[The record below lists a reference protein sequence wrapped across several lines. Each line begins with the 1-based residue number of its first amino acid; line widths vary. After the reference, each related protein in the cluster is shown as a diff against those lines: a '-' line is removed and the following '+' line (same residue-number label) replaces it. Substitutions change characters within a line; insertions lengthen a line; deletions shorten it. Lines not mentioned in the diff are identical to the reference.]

1 MHFTKKNS
9 FEKRIEL
16 KNKLKQ
22 QKILK
27 FPGAYNPLTAKL
39 IAEIGFEG
47 IYISGGVMANDL
59 GIPDIGLTTLK
70 EVSYRANQISRVT
83 DLPAIVDA
91 DTGFGD
97 CKKTIETFENL
108 GLSGCHIEDQI
119 DQKRCGHLDNKEI
132 ISSATMVN
140 KIKTAVKA
148 KKDKNFLVIA
158 RTDANSVEGLKKTIE
173 IFEQLGLSGCHIEDQ
188 IDEKRCGHLDNKEI
202 IPSATMVNK
211 IKTAVKAKKDKN
223 FLVIART
230 DANSVEGI
238 KKTINRVKA
247 YEDAGADIIFPEAMK
262 DEKEFE
268 QIRKNSKANLLAN
281 MTEFG
286 KSKLLSANELENLGY
301 NIVIYPVTTQRLA
314 MKSVEDGLR
323 TIMNDGHQNNII
335 DKMQTRKRL
344 YELVEYEKYNTPD
357 KKITDFKTDGHE

>member
-1 MHFTKKNS
+1 MHFTKRNS
-9 FEKRIEL
+9 SEKRIEL
-16 KNKLKQ
+16 KNRLKK

-39 IAEIGFEG
+39 ITEIGFEG
-47 IYISGGVMANDL
+47 IYISGAVMANDL
-59 GIPDIGLTTLK
+59 GIPDIGITTLK
-70 EVSYRANQISRVT
+70 EVSYRANQISRVS
-83 DLPAIVDA
+83 DLPSLVDA

-97 CKKTIETFENL
+97 CKKTIET
-108 GLSGCHIEDQI
+108 
-119 DQKRCGHLDNKEI
+119 
-132 ISSATMVN
+132 
-140 KIKTAVKA
+140 
-148 KKDKNFLVIA
+148 
-158 RTDANSVEGLKKTIE
+158 
-173 IFEQLGLSGCHIEDQ
+173 FEQLGLSGCHIEDQ

-202 IPSATMVNK
+202 IPLTKMVNK
-211 IKTAVKAKKDKN
+211 IKIAVNAKKDKN
-223 FLVIART
+223 FLIIART
-230 DANSVEGI
+230 DANSVEGL
-238 KKTINRVKA
+238 KKTIDRVKA

-268 QIRKNSKANLLAN
+268 LIRKNLKVNLLAN

>member
-9 FEKRIEL
+9 SEKRIEL

-47 IYISGGVMANDL
+47 VYISGGVMANDL

-83 DLPAIVDA
+83 DLPTIVDA

-132 ISSATMVN
+132 IPSAIMVN

-158 RTDANSVEGLKKTIE
+158 RTDANSVEGLKKTI
-173 IFEQLGLSGCHIEDQ
+173 D
-188 IDEKRCGHLDNKEI
+188 
-202 IPSATMVNK
+202 
-211 IKTAVKAKKDKN
+211 
-223 FLVIART
+223 
-230 DANSVEGI
+230 
-238 KKTINRVKA
+238 RVKA

-262 DEKEFE
+262 NEKEFE
-268 QIRKNSKANLLAN
+268 QIRKNSKVNLLAN

-323 TIMNDGHQNNII
+323 AIMNDGHQNNVI

>member
-1 MHFTKKNS
+1 MHFTKKNPS
-9 FEKRIEL
+9 EKRIEL
-16 KNKLKQ
+16 KNKLKK
-22 QKILK
+22 QKILR

-39 IAEIGFEG
+39 IAEIGFDG
-47 IYISGGVMANDL
+47 VYISGAVMANDL

-83 DLPAIVDA
+83 DLPSIVDA

-97 CKKTIETFENL
+97 CKKTIETFE
-108 GLSGCHIEDQI
+108 
-119 DQKRCGHLDNKEI
+119 
-132 ISSATMVN
+132 
-140 KIKTAVKA
+140 
-148 KKDKNFLVIA
+148 
-158 RTDANSVEGLKKTIE
+158 
-173 IFEQLGLSGCHIEDQ
+173 QLGLSGCHVEDQ

-202 IPSATMVNK
+202 IPLAIMVNK
-211 IKTAVKAKKDKN
+211 IKTAVNAKKDKN
-223 FLVIART
+223 FLIIART

-238 KKTINRVKA
+238 KKTIDRAKA

-268 QIRKNSKANLLAN
+268 LIRKNLKVNLLAN

-301 NIVIYPVTTQRLA
+301 SIVIYPVTTQRLA
-314 MKSVEDGLR
+314 MKSVEDGLHA
-323 TIMNDGHQNNII
+323 IMNDGHQNNII

-344 YELVEYEKYNTPD
+344 YELVDYEKYNTPD